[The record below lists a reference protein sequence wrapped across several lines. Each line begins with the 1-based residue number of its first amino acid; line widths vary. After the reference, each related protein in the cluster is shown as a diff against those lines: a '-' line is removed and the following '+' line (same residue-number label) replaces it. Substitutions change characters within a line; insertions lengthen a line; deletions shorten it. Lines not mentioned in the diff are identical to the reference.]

1 MTSKE
6 LRMFMETVRDL
17 LVPSESKEEVL
28 RRFNELE
35 VVKEAKKQRS
45 SKENQDS
52 LYYGDR

>member
-6 LRMFMETVRDL
+6 FRIFLETVRDL
-17 LVPSESKEEVL
+17 LVTSESKEEAL
-28 RRFNELE
+28 KRFNELE

-52 LYYGDR
+52 LYYGNR